1 MRLYQRQIDLENE
14 YSTKSLADGQRLV
27 NEALAQGRVTNI
39 GQGRIVLAKAF
50 EVAVEA
56 FNTDMAVPSK
66 GLHGK
71 YRTLLKKADADV
83 VVMAGLRDI
92 INACANFEPVAMQT
106 ILRNIGKTIEAEVL
120 LKCMT
125 TISPEYT
132 AKTEQYL
139 DTVGTKSF
147 SHRNRTF
154 LKGAEALRLDW
165 NSWTDAERIGV
176 ANLLITSL
184 YESTGLFKWV
194 QSEAVTKGTSM
205 YFVAPSDHLAKVFD
219 EVQSAARAVVKYPPM
234 VCKPDHWDSQWS
246 GGYVTEWFKNHAP
259 MCGLRYI
266 KQQHRRWILEGLAS
280 NAASTVRTAM
290 NKAQSVPYRV
300 NKEVLDVLRRATAM
314 RVGIMG
320 LPSFQEA
327 PKPVFPFSD
336 GWDKLEASEQDLE
349 QFKFW
354 KSQMAAWYTKE
365 VKRKGRQM
373 GILGRIN
380 ELVRYKDE
388 PELYFPTF
396 IDWRGRLYF
405 RSNLNPQA
413 VDAVKGCLEFAE
425 GKPLGEVGL
434 FWLKVHVANSCG
446 YDKHTPEV
454 KAKWCED
461 NWSQISDFI
470 NNPLD
475 VDSPEP
481 DTAFTL
487 LQAGIALQEALSM
500 DEPTEYICRVPV
512 AMDATCSGL
521 QHLSALTR
529 DTEGAYHT
537 NLINNGTDKKSDIY
551 MHVAKLATEMLPKFV
566 PDTAVSQFWEQN
578 EITRN
583 MSKKPVMTH
592 VYGATLLNCIDE
604 LALQLSDAGH
614 EPIKEGDKV
623 LYSMTALAVPTG
635 KALKHGVVK
644 AVPKAD
650 RMMKYL
656 QKVVRTNKVDC
667 VCWTS
672 PIGVPVVNWAEG
684 NILKQIHIR
693 SMGISAIVLN
703 TGDGKYNTRIAAN
716 GIVPNFVHSFDASHL
731 CMTIT
736 EAGCDILPIHDS
748 FATHPCDVPELH
760 AVLRTQFIKLYKDFN
775 IEDMLKFNNVDL
787 EELPVPPIGTL
798 DLDTI
803 NDSPFMFG

>member
-1 MRLYQRQIDLENE
+1 MSLYEKQVELENE
-14 YSTKSLADGQRLV
+14 YSTKSLAEGQRQV
-27 NEALAQGRVTNI
+27 IEALAQGRVTDL
-39 GQGRIVLAKAF
+39 GQGRILLAKAF
-50 EVAVEA
+50 EIALEQFSEDIKKKSTGV
-56 FNTDMAVPSK
+56 
-66 GLHGK
+66 HGK
-71 YRTLLKKADADV
+71 YRTLLKQADSDV
-83 VVMAGLRDI
+83 IVMAGLREI
-92 INACANFEPVAMQT
+92 INACASFEPQSMQT
-106 ILRNIGKTIEAEVL
+106 ILRGVGKTVEAEVL

-125 TISPEYT
+125 AVSPEYT

-154 LKGAEALRLDW
+154 LKGAEALRLNW
-165 NSWTDAERIGV
+165 ISWTDAERIGV
-176 ANLLITSL
+176 ANLLISSL

-194 QSEAVTKGTSM
+194 KSDQKTKGESM
-205 YFVAPSDHLAKVFD
+205 YFIAPSEQLAKVFD
-219 EVQSAARAVVKYPPM
+219 EVQNAARAIVKYPPM
-234 VCKPDHWDSQWS
+234 LCKPDHWDSQWS

-266 KQQHRRWILEGLAS
+266 KQNHRKWILEGLES
-280 NAASTVRTAM
+280 RAASTVREAM

-300 NKEVLDVLRRATAM
+300 NKDVLQVLRKATAM
-314 RVGIMG
+314 RVGILG

-327 PKPVFPFSD
+327 PKPVFPFGE
-336 GWDKLEASEQDLE
+336 GWDKLEATAQDLE

-365 VKRKGRQM
+365 TKRKGRQM

-413 VDAVKGCLEFAE
+413 LDAVKGCLEFAT
-425 GKPLGEVGL
+425 GKPLGKDGL

-446 YDKHTPEV
+446 YDKHTPEI

-461 NWSQISDFI
+461 NWSQIEDFI

-475 VDSPEP
+475 VDAPEP
-481 DTAFTL
+481 DTSFTL
-487 LQAGIALQEALSM
+487 LQAALALQEAYSL
-500 DEPTEYICRVPV
+500 DNPELYVCHVPV

-537 NLINNGTDKKSDIY
+537 NLINNGLDKKSDIY
-551 MHVAKLATEMLPKFV
+551 MHVATLAKDMLPRLAGDATLK
-566 PDTAVSQFWEQN
+566 QFWAIT

-592 VYGATLLNCIDE
+592 VYGATLLNTIQE
-604 LALQLSDAGH
+604 LALELSDQGI
-614 EPIKEGDKV
+614 EPIKDGDKV
-623 LYSMTALAVPTG
+623 LYSITKLAVPAG
-635 KALKHGVVK
+635 KALKQGVVK

-650 RMMKYL
+650 SMMKYL
-656 QKVVRTNKVDC
+656 QKVTRTNKEDC
-667 VCWTS
+667 IRWIS
-672 PIGVPVVNWAEG
+672 PVGVPVVNWAEG
-684 NILKQIHIR
+684 NVIKRVAIR
-693 SMGISAIVLN
+693 SMGITVIHLN
-703 TGDGKYNTRIAAN
+703 TGDGKYNTQIAAN
-716 GIVPNFVHSFDASHL
+716 GIVPNFVHSHDASHL
-731 CMTIT
+731 CMTIA
-736 EAGCDILPIHDS
+736 EASCDILPIHDS
-748 FATHPCDVPELH
+748 FATHPCDVPEMH
-760 AVLRTQFIKLYKDFN
+760 SVLRTQFIKLYREFD
-775 IEDMLKFNNVDL
+775 IEEMLKFNNVDL
-787 EELPVPPIGTL
+787 EDNPIPEQGDL
-798 DLDTI
+798 DLNTI